1 MFLLCNYSCLPVS
14 KVECLIQLPSTDIVF
29 STQRSDIDSVMDST
43 NQTTRGTTPP
53 PPPTSASTK
62 TTTKGTCASDSI
74 VI

>member
-43 NQTTRGTTPP
+43 NHTTRGTTPP
-53 PPPTSASTK
+53 PPPTTASTK
-62 TTTKGTCASDSI
+62 TTAKGTCDSDSI